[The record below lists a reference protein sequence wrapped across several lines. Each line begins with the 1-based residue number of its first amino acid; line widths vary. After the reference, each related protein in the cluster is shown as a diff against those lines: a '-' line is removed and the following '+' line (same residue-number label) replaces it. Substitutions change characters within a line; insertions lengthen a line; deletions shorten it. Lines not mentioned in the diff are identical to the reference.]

1 MCHPA
6 SLPSS
11 TPAQRLCKGFAH
23 VLGCPAPLQAASGS
37 AYLLSVSCASRR
49 LSFNMAERLPSALL
63 CSAVSDSLRAA
74 TAAFT
79 SITSAAATARGA
91 GPSVCGPSYTG
102 KACRDTSARMQPHS
116 AASAQLAQSCT
127 ILQLLP
133 QRRAPVWLAATAA
146 GVMGGRSAESRGIPS
161 SSLVM
166 VQVASG
172 LELLLLLPEP
182 LLLLLL
188 LEDGQM
194 SLPTVPGGR
203 ARK

>member
-1 MCHPA
+1 
-6 SLPSS
+6 
-11 TPAQRLCKGFAH
+11 
-23 VLGCPAPLQAASGS
+23 
-37 AYLLSVSCASRR
+37 
-49 LSFNMAERLPSALL
+49 
-63 CSAVSDSLRAA
+63 
-74 TAAFT
+74 
-79 SITSAAATARGA
+79 
-91 GPSVCGPSYTG
+91 
-102 KACRDTSARMQPHS
+102 MQPHS

-188 LEDGQM
+188 LLEDGQM

-203 ARK
+203 ARKQAAAVV

>member
-11 TPAQRLCKGFAH
+11 TPAQRLCKGFVH

-37 AYLLSVSCASRR
+37 AYLLSISCASRR

-91 GPSVCGPSYTG
+91 GTISLWTKLYREG
-102 KACRDTSARMQPHS
+102 MQRKFS
-116 AASAQLAQSCT
+116 QNAAA
-127 ILQLLP
+127 
-133 QRRAPVWLAATAA
+133 
-146 GVMGGRSAESRGIPS
+146 
-161 SSLVM
+161 
-166 VQVASG
+166 
-172 LELLLLLPEP
+172 
-182 LLLLLL
+182 
-188 LEDGQM
+188 
-194 SLPTVPGGR
+194 
-203 ARK
+203 